1 MPNIETLR
9 RFASA
14 LGVPSDYLLGLVD
27 IPGVSGTDHIVGRDI
42 DKLSDSDRE
51 LARKIVRIL
60 VKRNQVVRAGG
71 GELKQVS
78 QV

>member
-9 RFASA
+9 RFASV

-27 IPGVSGTDHIVGRDI
+27 IGGVVGTDHIVGRDI
-42 DKLSDSDRE
+42 DQLSDSDRE

-71 GELKQVS
+71 EELKQVS
-78 QV
+78 